1 MGENARG
8 VIRICRDSGGRY
20 NGLGTRL
27 SCSKWQCSG
36 LQRKTRSGNTCSA
49 TAICTGSIYQNGVPR
64 GNHPQHCCI

>member
-1 MGENARG
+1 MQQRHP
-8 VIRICRDSGGRY
+8 VFSFPVQKCY

-27 SCSKWQCSG
+27 PCAKWQCSG